1 MNSIEKQMVE
11 ILIEMK
17 EKYHVTGV
25 KAEFEAE
32 GTRIDEAMRLKEIA
46 MNSGIS
52 FNLKIGGCEAIRD
65 LFDAIKLGTERII
78 APMVESPYALQK
90 FLIAAKKHL
99 VDQDM
104 ELFINLETITACNNF
119 DKMLDLPEIA
129 ELSGIV
135 IGRVD
140 LAGSLG
146 RDRAV
151 IDIDPTIKA
160 LCLQMAAKA
169 NQHGLK
175 VVVGGA
181 ITSSSLPFLQS
192 FPVGHLD
199 RFETRKVMFNC
210 PMALDN
216 PIAAFN
222 KAIEFELLW
231 LKNKKNY
238 YGKIYTEDDLR
249 ITMIEK
255 RLDLEP
261 KSAH

>member
-1 MNSIEKQMVE
+1 MNSIEKQMVA
-11 ILIEMK
+11 ILIEMR

-32 GTRIDEAMRLKEIA
+32 GTRIDEAMRLKEISMYA
-46 MNSGIS
+46 GIS

-65 LFDAIKLGTERII
+65 LFDTIKLGTKRII

-90 FLIAAKKHL
+90 FLIAAKNHL
-99 VDQDM
+99 VDQNV
-104 ELFINLETITACNNF
+104 ELLINVETSMACDNF
-119 DKMLDLPEIA
+119 EKMLDLPEIT
-129 ELSGIV
+129 ELDGIV

-146 RDRAV
+146 LDRAF

-160 LCLQMAAKA
+160 LCLQVAAKA
-169 NQHGLK
+169 KQHGLK

-181 ITSSSLPFLQS
+181 ITSNSLPFLQS

-199 RFETRKVMFNC
+199 RFETRKVIFSC

-222 KAIEFELLW
+222 KAIEFEVLW

-238 YGKIYTEDDLR
+238 YGKIYTEDDVR
-249 ITMIEK
+249 IAMMEK
-255 RLDLEP
+255 RLAL
-261 KSAH
+261 